1 MLAAMKPLARR
12 LRVNLSGSTP
22 MPLLNRAR
30 LALSAGRLIVTAFMP
45 ILLVMTTP
53 FSPTLAQAEP
63 HEATLKLLKQ
73 EKFTDALQFVQA
85 YLIDHP
91 NDPQMKFW
99 LALLLNKKGS
109 TQESLALYREITQQY
124 PELAEPHNNLGMLLA
139 QQGEL
144 EEAKLEFEMALRE
157 QPDMAFA
164 MENLSQVYLLL
175 TEQTLKKA
183 LALNPQS
190 RTLAAKL
197 QIVEAFIKGQIPLN
211 TPTLEV
217 QKAH

>member
-1 MLAAMKPLARR
+1 MRFWKAFMLDQMGQTAAALT
-12 LRVNLSGSTP
+12 LYQNLS
-22 MPLLNRAR
+22 
-30 LALSAGRLIVTAFMP
+30 
-45 ILLVMTTP
+45 
-53 FSPTLAQAEP
+53 Q
-63 HEATLKLLKQ
+63 
-73 EKFTDALQFVQA
+73 D
-85 YLIDHP
+85 
-91 NDPQMKFW
+91 
-99 LALLLNKKGS
+99 
-109 TQESLALYREITQQY
+109 Y

-190 RTLAAKL
+190 RTLATKL

-211 TPTLEV
+211 TPIFEV
-217 QKAH
+217 QKTH

>member
-1 MLAAMKPLARR
+1 
-12 LRVNLSGSTP
+12 
-22 MPLLNRAR
+22 MPLLNMVRFV
-30 LALSAGRLIVTAFMP
+30 LSAGRFVVMAFMP
-45 ILLVMTTP
+45 VLLVMTTP
-53 FSPTLAQAEP
+53 FMPTLAQAEP

-73 EKFTDALQFVQA
+73 EKFTDAFQFIQA

-190 RTLAAKL
+190 RTLATKL

-211 TPTLEV
+211 TPIFEV
-217 QKAH
+217 QKTH